1 MNKSVKIT
9 VIFIAIWLLAEAGA
23 IYASRVS
30 LSDNSG
36 FSRADAIV
44 ISGWPFFQNKPQY
57 SSVSQ
62 PGNDAI
68 CGYLENNYGI
78 VKSGYFEKNSCDK
91 LKGRSF
97 AYNGRAYKTVILPD
111 NNTIFFDVT
120 KAPGESPAD
129 SQYDGSLL
137 ENSIIFNAGTFNEAI
152 DFMIGYLTDVYGI
165 PSADWNLASS
175 SAIEGENGRVAQKM
189 DIEFADGSKESM
201 YFEVTDIF
209 KNFIEK

>member
-1 MNKSVKIT
+1 MSKSIKIII
-9 VIFIAIWLLAEAGA
+9 IFGVIWLLAIAGA

-36 FSRADAIV
+36 LSRADAII

-97 AYNGRAYKTVILPD
+97 AYQGKAYKTVILPD
-111 NNTIFFDVT
+111 SNTIFFDVT
-120 KAPGESPAD
+120 ETPGESPAT
-129 SQYDGSLL
+129 SRYDGSLP
-137 ENSIIFNAGTFNEAI
+137 ENSIIFNADAFDEAI

-165 PSADWNLASS
+165 PEIDWNLASNS
-175 SAIEGENGRVAQKM
+175 TIEGENGRVAQKM
-189 DIEFADGSKESM
+189 DIELADGAQESI
-201 YFEVTDIF
+201 YFEVTDVF
-209 KNFIEK
+209 KKFIKK